1 MNKIFWILTA
11 FIAGAILPIQAGL
24 NTKLGK
30 AAENPVYAALFS
42 FIVGTIVLG
51 AYVLATRQPL
61 SVEGIKNAPSYLWV
75 GGILGAFY
83 VTVIVLIFPKLGP
96 GLSFGLIVAGQ
107 MLASLFLEHYHILVA
122 QQNSISLAKITGV
135 GLIILGVIL
144 LRK

>member
-51 AYVLATRQPL
+51 AYVLATRQPI
-61 SVEGIKNAPSYLWV
+61 SVEGIKNAPSYLGV